1 MKGGLKIKK
10 MKFNF
15 RKISAVVA
23 SGLMTVSAVGFAAA
37 ANFPAPFVVGG
48 SADGAVVYGTGAGA
62 LDQTPANSIGN
73 YLASKVTVGSGAPTG
88 ESVLLA
94 KSSDNI
100 NVGDTWGVFTGT
112 IDDTDLPTL
121 LADGIYTADDND
133 DFDYEQSIKVGSPI
147 LSHFRDSDY
156 ESEVGLSE
164 RTPTL
169 GFKLSSSTFVMN
181 YTLDFIDDAESD
193 IVSGDMDDF
202 EGSDLVLFGKT
213 YYISDFKNGTATAN
227 FGKLTLLDSA
237 SIATVSEGETVTV
250 TSGGNTY
257 EVSISFIDSDEVK
270 FIVNGQDAS
279 TSKLTKGASTKL
291 SDGSYIGVRD
301 ISKLEVSG
309 ETGSATFSI
318 GTGKLELTHGSDI
331 KLNDDTINGVK
342 AYMTKTAGSSGSEKL
357 DKIVIEWR
365 TDEEE
370 FLSSASELEMP
381 GFGGIKFTMSD
392 FVRPTEEKVSID
404 PDGDT
409 SLQLSLPVEDG
420 MVSFN
425 FLYSNA
431 SGEFIGLGKAS
442 DERLVTSNTSSITF
456 TEKSGGNDLDSWMV
470 ASYAVTSEAES
481 YVLRAKITYDSSA
494 LRNLTT
500 IDKMVEGAWV
510 QVCEDKKQD
519 DSCNIGDVSLT
530 IGTVLYT
537 SGGTE
542 SVVLTGGSNVEFDTI
557 YTKGGLKIYLPYL
570 VANTT
575 DNSNNGAVNF
585 SIADNDVAGH
595 NEDTFRLFMD
605 GEDKDDTIA
614 AGHEFYFTIDDTSS
628 GNVQVKDMSGTGS
641 GGSNGL
647 EVGDSTS
654 TYEAYIVG
662 TNNETAPRIMHYT
675 NPDEDYAEVYY
686 PEKDSES
693 YAEVYLTELGS
704 TLSAA
709 GQMVFKDSEKSSW
722 SNKNVVVVGG
732 SCINS
737 AAATLLGGALCESAF
752 TDATG
757 VGAGQYVVQS
767 YADGFTSG
775 KVALLVAGYHAADTV
790 AAASRLIEP
799 GVSVDTAAG
808 TKYIGTVGVSG
819 SSTMS
824 KQ

>member
-1 MKGGLKIKK
+1 

-15 RKISAVVA
+15 RKISAVIA

-73 YLASKVTVGSGAPTG
+73 YLSSKVTVGSGAPTG

-94 KSSDNI
+94 KSSDNLNI
-100 NVGDTWGVFTGT
+100 GDTWGVFTGT

-147 LSHFRDSDY
+147 LTHFRDSDY

-169 GFKLSSSTFVMN
+169 GFQLGSSTFVMN

-193 IVSGDMDDF
+193 VVSGDMDDF

-213 YYISDFKNGTATAN
+213 YYISDFKNGTTTGQ

-250 TSGGNTY
+250 TSGGSTY
-257 EVSISFIDSDEVK
+257 EVSISFIDADEVK
-270 FIVNGQDAS
+270 FIVNGQEAS
-279 TSKLTKGASTKL
+279 TSKLQKGNSAKL
-291 SDGSYIGVRD
+291 SDGAYIGVRD

-309 ETGSATFSI
+309 ETGSSTFSI

-342 AYMTKTAGSSGSEKL
+342 AYLTKTSGSSGSEKM

-392 FVRPTEEKVSID
+392 FVRSTEEKVSID

-409 SLQLSLPVEDG
+409 SIQLSLPVEDG
-420 MVSFN
+420 MVNFN
-425 FLYSNA
+425 ILYSDTTGN
-431 SGEFIGLGKAS
+431 FTGLGKAS

-456 TEKSGGNDLDSWMV
+456 TEKSAGNDLDSWMV

-481 YVLRAKITYDSSA
+481 YLLRAKITYDSSA
-494 LRNLTT
+494 VRNLTT
-500 IDKMVEGAWV
+500 IDKMVDGTWT
-510 QVCEDKKQD
+510 QVCEDKKEG

-542 SVVLTGGSNVEFDTI
+542 SVALTGGSNVEFDTI

-570 VANTT
+570 AENTT
-575 DNSNNGAVNF
+575 TAKGGINVTQTLSGVAAGNSHDSF
-585 SIADNDVAGH
+585 QLH
-595 NEDTFRLFMD
+595 MD
-605 GEDKDDTIA
+605 SEDKDDTIGS
-614 AGHEFYFTIDDTSS
+614 GHDFYFTIDDTSS
-628 GNVQVKDMSGTGS
+628 NNLQVKDLVGTGS
-641 GGSNGL
+641 GGANGL

-686 PEKDSES
+686 PEGDSES
-693 YAEVYLTELGS
+693 YAQVYLTELGT

-722 SNKNVVVVGG
+722 QDKNVVVVGG

-737 AAATLLGGALCESAF
+737 AAADLLGGALCEGAF
-752 TDATG
+752 TDVTG

-767 YADGFTSG
+767 FADGFTSG
-775 KVALLVAGYHAADTV
+775 NIALLVAGYHAADTV

-799 GVSVDTAAG
+799 GVSVDTTAG

-824 KQ
+824 KVE